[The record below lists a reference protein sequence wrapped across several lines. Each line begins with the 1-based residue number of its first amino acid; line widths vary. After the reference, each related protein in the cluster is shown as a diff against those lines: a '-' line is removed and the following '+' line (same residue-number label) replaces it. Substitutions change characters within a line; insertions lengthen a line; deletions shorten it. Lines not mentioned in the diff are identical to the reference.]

1 LTTPHNN
8 DGHLALD
15 LLLMEDV
22 MISQYFKS
30 AARILSLHNGP
41 SGSLVEGF
49 VQDMWEAGYAK
60 ITARR
65 HIRAAEHF
73 IYWANR
79 ETIPSCGWNLQI
91 LPRFEDHLHRCKCS
105 GYGHYQR
112 SDVLRG
118 ARLFVG
124 YASGTGIDVYR
135 SSRPAPQDP
144 NLLTEFYVWMRQQRG
159 TADPTLY
166 NYSIPLRDLLKRVG
180 EDPHRLDAQCLR
192 QFVLEQSRKC
202 EWATAKNCTTALRM
216 FLRFLIAEGKCSV
229 GLDAAVPAVAHWR
242 LSSLPRYLQAEE
254 VERVIASCDLKSAVG
269 KRDRAILLL
278 LSRLALRAGDIWQL
292 RLEDIDWK
300 GASISVSG
308 KSRRETRLPL
318 TQEIGEALVDYLQHG
333 RPPSNSKAVFVRSR
347 APFRAFACHSAVS
360 VIVERAMRRAEV
372 ACASRGAAHVLRH
385 SAASSMLRQG
395 ASLQDIAAILRHRSI
410 ETTQIYAKVDVISL
424 RSIAQPWPMVQ
435 SC

>member
-1 LTTPHNN
+1 
-8 DGHLALD
+8 
-15 LLLMEDV
+15 

-30 AARILSLHNGP
+30 RARIQTFHNGP
-41 SGSLVEGF
+41 SGSLIEGF
-49 VQDMWEAGYAK
+49 AQIMWDAGYAK

-73 IYWANR
+73 IYWADK
-79 ETIPSCGWNLQI
+79 EAIPGSSWNVQL
-91 LPRFEDHLHRCKCS
+91 LPRFNDHLRRCKCP
-105 GYGHYQR
+105 GYGHPRR
-112 SDVLRG
+112 SDLLRG
-118 ARLFVG
+118 VRLFVG
-124 YASGTGIDVYR
+124 YASGTGIDVVR
-135 SSRPAPQDP
+135 HSQPAPQDP
-144 NLLTEFYVWMRQQRG
+144 ILLAEFYAWMRQQRG

-166 NYSIPLRDLLKRVG
+166 NYSIPLRDLLKRIG
-180 EDPHRLDAQCLR
+180 EDPQRLDAQCLR

-229 GLDAAVPAVAHWR
+229 GLDAAVPSVAHWR

-278 LSRLALRAGDIWQL
+278 LSRLALRAGDVWQL

-300 GASISVSG
+300 DASILVSG
-308 KSRRETRLPL
+308 KGRRETRLPL

-333 RPPSNSKAVFVRSR
+333 RPQSDSNAVFVRSR
-347 APFRAFACHSAVS
+347 APFRAFASHSAVS
-360 VIVERAMRRAEV
+360 VIVEQAMHRAGV

-435 SC
+435 PC